1 MLTIKT
7 LAPDFALLD
16 QNGTEQSL
24 SAQRGHY
31 TLVYFYPKDD
41 TPGCTTEA
49 CTIAEM
55 YKDFQSN
62 SVTVFGISADDTES
76 HKKFAEKYN
85 LPFTLLSDP
94 TKATIKAYEADGM
107 LFSKRISYLIDE
119 NGMVAKAYEKVD
131 PAHHGAEILADI
143 QALKNNN

>member
-7 LAPDFALLD
+7 LAPDFTLLD
-16 QNGTEQSL
+16 QNGIEHSL
-24 SAQRGHY
+24 HAQRGHY

-41 TPGCTTEA
+41 TPGCTKEA

-55 YKDFQSN
+55 YKDFESN
-62 SVTVFGISADDTES
+62 GTKVFGISADSIES

-94 TKATIKAYEADGM
+94 TKETIKAYEADGM
-107 LFSKRISYLIDE
+107 LSIKRISYLIDAE
-119 NGMVAKAYEKVD
+119 GMIAKAYEKVD

-143 QALKNNN
+143 YALKNA

>member
-7 LAPDFALLD
+7 LAPDFTLLD
-16 QNGTEQSL
+16 QNGVTHSL
-24 SAQRGHY
+24 SGERGHY

-62 SVTVFGISADDTES
+62 GVTVFGISADDTES
-76 HKKFAEKYN
+76 HKKFADKYN
-85 LPFTLLSDP
+85 LPFALLSDT
-94 TKATIKAYEADGM
+94 TKETIKAYGADGM
-107 LFSKRISYLIDE
+107 LFSKRISYLIDAD
-119 NGMVAKAYEKVD
+119 GIIAKAYDKVD
-131 PAHHGAEILADI
+131 PAHHGAEILTDI
-143 QALKNNN
+143 YALKNT